1 MDRVEGASC
10 GASAERERWMAY
22 QAKSAL
28 EVQLDVL
35 GALMLRDMRTRF
47 GGTMWGYCIA
57 VGWPC
62 AHILVI
68 AGFYA
73 IRHMPVPIGDSIAL
87 FAVSGLSPYI
97 VLNYM
102 SRKMM
107 EGPMQN
113 KQLIYFPQVKFFDVV
128 MSRAIVEICT
138 SSLSIFLVFF
148 VVACF
153 GAHVFP
159 QNSYAFC
166 ESMLLALC
174 FAMSMG
180 FLNVFISQMFP
191 PWQIGTIVP
200 TLLMYFTSGAIF
212 VTEAMPA
219 VIYEYVQWNPLMHIV
234 KVCRSAFYPGYG
246 ADASILYVLMVSGT
260 LAMIGLLGV
269 RFVVPRFLN

>member
-1 MDRVEGASC
+1 
-10 GASAERERWMAY
+10 MAY
-22 QAKSAL
+22 QMKSAL

-35 GALMLRDMRTRF
+35 GALMLRDIRTRF
-47 GGTMWGYCIA
+47 GGTMWGYGIA

-68 AGFYA
+68 TA
-73 IRHMPVPIGDSIAL
+73 IYVVRHMPTPIGDSIVL

-107 EGPMQN
+107 EGPLQN
-113 KQLIYFPQVKFFDVV
+113 RQLIYFPQVKFFDVV
-128 MSRAIVEICT
+128 ISRALVEICT
-138 SSLSIFLVFF
+138 SSLSISLVFF
-148 VVACF
+148 IAMCF
-153 GAHVFP
+153 GADVVPRDPF
-159 QNSYAFC
+159 AFC
-166 ESMLLALC
+166 ESMVLALL

-180 FLNVFISQMFP
+180 FMHVFISQIFP
-191 PWQIGTIVP
+191 PWQIGVIVP
-200 TLLMYFTSGAIF
+200 TLIMYFTSGAIF

-246 ADASILYVLMVSGT
+246 ADASIQYVLIVSGT
-260 LAMIGLLGV
+260 LALTGLLGI

>member
-1 MDRVEGASC
+1 MEWVEHAS

-22 QAKSAL
+22 QAKSAV

-35 GALMLRDMRTRF
+35 GALMVRDMRTRF
-47 GGTMWGYCIA
+47 GGTMWGYGIA

-68 AGFYA
+68 TAIYA
-73 IRHMPVPIGDSIAL
+73 VMKKPTPIGDSIVL

-97 VLNYM
+97 ILNYM

-107 EGPMQN
+107 EGPMMN

-128 MSRAIVEICT
+128 MSRALVEICT

-148 VVACF
+148 IAACC
-153 GAHVFP
+153 GAHVVP
-159 QNSYAFC
+159 RDPYAFC
-166 ESMLLALC
+166 ESMLLSLF
-174 FAMSMG
+174 FAMGVG
-180 FLNVFISQMFP
+180 FFNVFISQMLP
-191 PWQIGTIVP
+191 QWMVIIIVP
-200 TLLMYFTSGAIF
+200 ILIIYFTSGTVI
-212 VTEAMPA
+212 VVESMPA

-246 ADASILYVLMVSGT
+246 ADADIMFVLIVSGA
-260 LAMIGLLGV
+260 LALSGLLGI